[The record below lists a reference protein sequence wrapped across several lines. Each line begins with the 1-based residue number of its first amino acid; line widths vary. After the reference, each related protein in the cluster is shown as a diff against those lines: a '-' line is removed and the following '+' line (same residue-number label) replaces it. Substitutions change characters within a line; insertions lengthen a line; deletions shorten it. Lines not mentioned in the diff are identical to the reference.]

1 MFIEKIILNN
11 FRIFRGKHELD
22 FSNKKVIVIEGPNGH
37 GKSTIFDAINWVISG
52 KISRYVGS
60 SEHQQF
66 NYIMNS
72 DAYLSSV
79 NEASVEIYFNSE
91 QEVTIKRIVKK
102 NGTTKLFINGQ
113 QIGLREGQNKIVQ
126 LLINEKIVNDDNL
139 LDSID
144 LLSFI
149 ESTLILSQENLE
161 EFVRGNKPTERYSKL
176 EQILGLTRYGQDFKD
191 YLQELIKEY
200 LVENNQII
208 SKQEALKHKRELLN
222 AEYLPKLKQSE
233 RDGNKPKMKILDD
246 LNAFFGSIQNYS
258 FKSFNRH
265 KNFLD
270 ITINE
275 YEYLKKYIDSIEDE
289 LKRFHLLKFEIEQK
303 ENYVNDIECN
313 EKIINYKNNIDTLK
327 EKKFKREKGIEKADL
342 IREKLRR
349 IALTNNYLDDKK
361 IEKKNIK
368 VETNNIIEKLEVISN
383 NLGIDYVSLTHENVS
398 DFIEEFRLNNDTLN
412 KLLEK
417 NNILE
422 YENQLILLSSKVEML
437 EKACPL
443 KIKLVNDLKNKIKL
457 IDKQILDL
465 ANQKKSNLESQINT
479 IIHEVQTHLIN
490 SNEQQCLVCGSTFS
504 TNDELKNSIYMQ
516 LEISEKLVNEFEI
529 AQNEYKVQKNKLSME
544 QNIAEQELKVSQQE
558 LENLKKEMKELQNKI
573 VVMRLNNSIDIEDI
587 EQIQIEIKKV
597 QNYKQNNDNKYN
609 GFIEI
614 KKGLD
619 LWNELKQKIE
629 RISEEEKEIL
639 AKHTSYKYFI
649 GDQKKVQLKQ
659 NKIENYINIAKVKI
673 KEYDKQILELNQ
685 IIQDIERKL
694 QQLVKIKSEL
704 EKMINCK
711 LELNG
716 SKILDFITEN
726 ISLLNKERFESRNLL
741 KVIEKYIDDIKLR
754 DIESKIGNYDQ
765 EIFELQKKIDQ
776 YVKMDEQLRSLLNY
790 HTQVQSSLVNEYLN
804 GISLVINNYFRQIS
818 PHSYFNY
825 ITLVTKKNE
834 LFILLKDNQIGS
846 EDIESFIEDSV
857 NASLTL
863 SAAQSTI
870 LAMSIFLALNKSQ
883 NWSKLNV
890 IGIDDPFQNL
900 DDINVYSFIDVLS
913 NLVSV
918 EDRQILISTH
928 DSDFARLTVR
938 KMKLSPDDY
947 AYIKIQSYT
956 REAIE
961 IQSEQYRALP
971 ENKMI

>member
-11 FRIFRGKHELD
+11 FRIFRGKHEFD
-22 FSNKKVIVIEGPNGH
+22 FSNKKVIVVEGPNGH

-91 QEVTIKRIVKK
+91 KELTIKRIVKR
-102 NGTTKLFINGQ
+102 NGSTKLFINGQ
-113 QIGLREGQNKIVQ
+113 QIGLREGQKEIVQ
-126 LLINEKIVNDDNL
+126 LLVNEKIVNDDNL
-139 LDSID
+139 LGSID

-200 LVENNQII
+200 LMEYNQII
-208 SKQEALKHKRELLN
+208 SKQEDLKHKRELLN
-222 AEYLPKLKQSE
+222 AEYQPKLKQSE
-233 RDGNKPKMKILDD
+233 RDGNKPKTKILDE
-246 LNAFFGSIQNYS
+246 LNAFFGTLQNYS
-258 FKSFNRH
+258 FKSFNSP
-265 KNFLD
+265 KNFHD

-275 YEYLKKYIDSIEDE
+275 YEVLKKYIEFIEDE
-289 LKRFHLLKFEIEQK
+289 LKRFHFLKFEIEQK
-303 ENYVNDIECN
+303 EIYVNDIECN
-313 EKIINYKNNIDTLK
+313 EKIINYKDNIDTLK
-327 EKKFKREKGIEKADL
+327 VKKFKREKGIEKADL

-361 IEKKNIK
+361 IEKENIK
-368 VETNNIIEKLEVISN
+368 VETNNIIGKLEVVSN
-383 NLGIDYVSLTHENVS
+383 NVGVDYVSLTYENVS
-398 DFIEEFRLNNDTLN
+398 DFIEEFRLNNDTLK

-417 NNILE
+417 NKILE
-422 YENQLILLSSKVEML
+422 HENQLILLTSKAEML
-437 EKACPL
+437 EKECPQ
-443 KIKLVNDLKNKIKL
+443 KNKLVNDFQNKIKL

-490 SNEQQCLVCGSTFS
+490 SNEQKCLVCGSTFS
-504 TNDELKNSIYMQ
+504 SNDELKNSICMQ
-516 LEISEKLVNEFEI
+516 LEISKKLVNRFEI
-529 AQNEYKVQKNKLSME
+529 ALNEYKVQKNKLSME
-544 QNIAEQELKVSQQE
+544 QNLAEQELKVSQQE
-558 LENLKKEMKELQNKI
+558 LENLRKKIKELQNKI

-597 QNYKQNNDNKYN
+597 QNYKQNNDNKYK

-619 LWNELKQKIE
+619 LWNDLKLKIE

-649 GDQKKVQLKQ
+649 GDQKKLQLKL

-685 IIQDIERKL
+685 IIQDKERKL

-704 EKMINCK
+704 EKMINC
-711 LELNG
+711 ELVLN
-716 SKILDFITEN
+716 SNEILDFIIEN
-726 ISLLNKERFESRNLL
+726 ISLLEKERFESRDLL
-741 KVIEKYIDDIKLR
+741 KTIEKYIDDIKLR
-754 DIESKIGNYDQ
+754 EIESKIGNYEQ
-765 EIFELQKKIDQ
+765 ENLVLQKQINQ
-776 YVKMDEQLRSLLNY
+776 YVKMDEQLKSLLTY

-804 GISLVINNYFRQIS
+804 GISLTINNYFRQIS

-825 ITLVTKKNE
+825 INLITKKNE

-846 EDIESFIEDSV
+846 ADIESNIEDSV

-900 DDINVYSFIDVLS
+900 DDINAYSFIDVLT

-938 KMKLSPDDY
+938 KMNLSSDDY

-961 IQSEQYRALP
+961 IQSEQYRSS
-971 ENKMI
+971 

>member
-11 FRIFRGKHELD
+11 FRIFRGKHEFD
-22 FSNKKVIVIEGPNGH
+22 FSNKKVIVVEGPNGH

-91 QEVTIKRIVKK
+91 KEVTIKRIVKR
-102 NGTTKLFINGQ
+102 NGSTKLFINGQ
-113 QIGLREGQNKIVQ
+113 QIGLREGQKEIVQ
-126 LLINEKIVNDDNL
+126 LLVNEKIVNDDNL

-176 EQILGLTRYGQDFKD
+176 EQILGLTRYGQDFKN

-200 LVENNQII
+200 LVEYNQII
-208 SKQEALKHKRELLN
+208 SKQEDLKHKRELLN
-222 AEYLPKLKQSE
+222 AEYQPKLQQSE
-233 RDGNKPKMKILDD
+233 RDGNKPKSKILDE
-246 LNAFFGSIQNYS
+246 LNAFFGTLQNYS
-258 FKSFNRH
+258 FKSFNSP
-265 KNFLD
+265 KNFHD

-275 YEYLKKYIDSIEDE
+275 YENLKKYIESIEDE
-289 LKRFHLLKFEIEQK
+289 LKRFHFLKFEIEQK
-303 ENYVNDIECN
+303 EIYVNDIECN

-327 EKKFKREKGIEKADL
+327 GKKFKREKGIEKADL

-361 IEKKNIK
+361 IEKENIK
-368 VETNNIIEKLEVISN
+368 VETNNIIEKLEVVSN
-383 NLGIDYVSLTHENVS
+383 NVGVDYVSLTYENVS
-398 DFIEEFRLNNDTLN
+398 DFIEEFRLNNDALK

-422 YENQLILLSSKVEML
+422 HENQLILLTSKAEML
-437 EKACPL
+437 EKACPP
-443 KIKLVNDLKNKIKL
+443 KNKLVNDLQNKIKL

-490 SNEQQCLVCGSTFS
+490 SNEQKCLVCGSTFS
-504 TNDELKNSIYMQ
+504 SNDELKNSICMQ
-516 LEISEKLVNEFEI
+516 LEISEKLVNGFEI
-529 AQNEYKVQKNKLSME
+529 ALNEYKVQKNKLSME
-544 QNIAEQELKVSQQE
+544 QNLAEQELKVSQQE
-558 LENLKKEMKELQNKI
+558 LENLRKEIKELQNKI

-597 QNYKQNNDNKYN
+597 QNYKQNNDNKYK

-619 LWNELKQKIE
+619 LWNDLKLKIE

-639 AKHTSYKYFI
+639 AKHTSYRYFI
-649 GDQKKVQLKQ
+649 GDQKKLQLKL

-704 EKMINCK
+704 EKMINC
-711 LELNG
+711 ELVLN
-716 SKILDFITEN
+716 SSEILDFIIEN
-726 ISLLNKERFESRNLL
+726 ISLLKKERLESRNLL
-741 KVIEKYIDDIKLR
+741 KTIEKYIDDIKLR
-754 DIESKIGNYDQ
+754 EIESKIGNYEQ
-765 EIFELQKKIDQ
+765 ENLVLQKQIDQ
-776 YVKMDEQLRSLLNY
+776 YVKMDEQLKSLLTY

-804 GISLVINNYFRQIS
+804 GISLAINNYFRQIS

-825 ITLVTKKNE
+825 INLITKKNE

-846 EDIESFIEDSV
+846 ADIESNIEDSV

-900 DDINVYSFIDVLS
+900 DDINAYSFIDVLS

-938 KMKLSPDDY
+938 KMNLSSDDY

-961 IQSEQYRALP
+961 IQSEQYRSSG
-971 ENKMI
+971 E